1 MSSHHFP
8 HSVEPAEPS
17 PPKQNCQNEES
28 WYSACAFCTAKWF
41 SPQPRSR
48 CPRCGEPTL
57 SPARQSPPW
66 SIQKNQ
72 LPAPGIVSELE
83 TLISDGHRF
92 QTVLADPPWRYE
104 NVASRAAAENHYR
117 TMSLDEICSLPV
129 ERLVEPNAHL
139 HLWTTNAFLE
149 PAFTVLRDWGFEF
162 KSCMVWI
169 KPTIGMGNYWRVSHE
184 FMLFGTRGRLPFGR
198 NDIPSWLNAP
208 RSAHSR
214 KPFEFRELIE
224 QVSPG
229 PYLELFG
236 REEQPNTGW
245 TVFGDQVERRLF

>member
-1 MSSHHFP
+1 MSTLQSPNSAEH
-8 HSVEPAEPS
+8 AEPS
-17 PPKQNCQNEES
+17 PPKQNPQTEES
-28 WYSACAFCTAKWF
+28 RYSACASCTAKWL

-48 CPRCGEPTL
+48 CPRCGGPTL
-57 SPARQSPPW
+57 TPVKQTPPW
-66 SIQKNQ
+66 SLRESQ
-72 LPAPGIVSELE
+72 PSPSIVSDLE

-117 TMSLDEICSLPV
+117 TMSLDEICSLPIEQLV
-129 ERLVEPNAHL
+129 ERNAHL

-149 PAFTVLRDWGFEF
+149 PAFGVMRAWGFEF
-162 KSCMVWI
+162 KSCMIWV

-184 FMLFGTRGRLPFGR
+184 FMVFGVRGRLPFGR
-198 NDIPSWLNAP
+198 NDVPSWLSAP
-208 RSAHSR
+208 RSVHSR
-214 KPFEFRELIE
+214 KPFKFRELIE

-236 REEQPNTGW
+236 REEQPNSGW